1 MISGNFIQNDRNI
14 MDDTSNLVRGVDE
27 KLDARI
33 TYIQTSSGS
42 TAEVNDLNT
51 SNFVR
56 RIDEEL
62 NTRIDG
68 VDNGTNIFTY
78 FNNNEFSID
87 ANQIINLKPATE
99 TTLGGVKKGTN
110 TLIDSNGVISVDL
123 DLYTGDVEIKGDLI
137 ASNLT
142 VLGTNTTLISDVFTT
157 EQLEI
162 ENAGNGTTLSVSQT
176 GTEKIFTAS
185 NTTSEVFTIKHDGK
199 VGIGTNSPLA
209 TLHIDSVNPQ
219 LLLSNGTTH
228 GEINFGNTSYGV
240 GRNTGLTNFTDGNDV
255 VLYTEGSGGAGLKT
269 NNGFL
274 KVASNGNVGIGS
286 SNPKRN
292 LDLSTTGQIT
302 FGDSITTASN
312 SGIFWNSGT
321 SYGIYRTNDFW
332 NAYGDWAQLMIKFRT
347 GIILH
352 PGAGEQGK
360 SHVGV
365 VGGMSIGSST
375 DYYATKYNNG
385 IIVQGDVGIGT
396 TTPAGNLHISSGISG
411 DCKLILESDTNNSSS
426 SENDNPHIVL
436 RQDGGLD
443 ISGIHTINNVLTLSN
458 NNGDGGISFATG
470 NTSSINYLDA
480 TERMRISVSGNV
492 GIGSVSPQQ
501 KLDINGNIILSGD
514 YNGFTYVGDEQWG
527 TGVYASGNTLQNEI
541 RGWWNNGNNRGFR
554 LYNRYNNTIPFFVN
568 SGGNVGI
575 GSTNPERDL
584 DLSNTGQITFGDD
597 VTSQA
602 VNSGIFWHGGVDYG
616 IYRTN
621 DSWTADNYAQLMI
634 KFNTG
639 IILNPGAGSYGRS
652 HVGVVGGVSIGSS
665 ADYYKTEYNDGLI
678 VKENVGIGTN
688 NPQYKLDVVGN
699 INLTGNLTLNGIEHD
714 YYTSNYIGGVK
725 FELTNAINATQ
736 DDVDNNEQDSSNY
749 IGGVKAELISDIAYN
764 EQDSS
769 NYIAAKII

>member
-1 MISGNFIQNDRNI
+1 NYIGGVKFELTNAINATQADVDSNEQDSSNYIGDVKFELTNAINATQADVDNNEQDSSNYIGGVKFELTNAINTTQADVDSNEQDSSNYIGGVKFELTNAINTTQADVDSNEQDSSNYIGGVKFELNTRIDGVVSGTVSEN
-14 MDDTSNLVRGVDE
+14 
-27 KLDARI
+27 
-33 TYIQTSSGS
+33 S
-42 TAEVNDLNT
+42 TNT

-302 FGDSITTASN
+302 FGDSISTASN

-332 NAYGDWAQLMIKFRT
+332 NAAGDWAQLMIKFRT

-396 TTPAGNLHISSGISG
+396 NNPTASLDVIGDIRLESAIFFHTENNTMKSTIYNDTTAGNKDLIITTTSTTTNTRGITFQTDGTNDRLRIAKDGKVGIGSNNPIEKLNIYNGNLLFNGTWVSGTEYNIQCINASKQIKWSYDNGTHII
-411 DCKLILESDTNNSSS
+411 DNNAIIFEVNSS
-426 SENDNPHIVL
+426 
-436 RQDGGLD
+436 
-443 ISGIHTINNVLTLSN
+443 
-458 NNGDGGISFATG
+458 
-470 NTSSINYLDA
+470 
-480 TERMRISVSGNV
+480 ERMKITNTGNV
-492 GIGSVSPQQ
+492 GIG
-501 KLDINGNIILSGD
+501 K
-514 YNGFTYVGDEQWG
+514 
-527 TGVYASGNTLQNEI
+527 
-541 RGWWNNGNNRGFR
+541 
-554 LYNRYNNTIPFFVN
+554 
-568 SGGNVGI
+568 
-575 GSTNPERDL
+575 TNPSYDL
-584 DLSNTGQITFGDD
+584 D
-597 VTSQA
+597 V
-602 VNSGIFWHGGVDYG
+602 
-616 IYRTN
+616 
-621 DSWTADNYAQLMI
+621 
-634 KFNTG
+634 
-639 IILNPGAGSYGRS
+639 
-652 HVGVVGGVSIGSS
+652 
-665 ADYYKTEYNDGLI
+665 
-678 VKENVGIGTN
+678 
-688 NPQYKLDVVGN
+688 
-699 INLTGNLTLNGIEHD
+699 
-714 YYTSNYIGGVK
+714 
-725 FELTNAINATQ
+725 
-736 DDVDNNEQDSSNY
+736 
-749 IGGVKAELISDIAYN
+749 
-764 EQDSS
+764 
-769 NYIAAKII
+769 